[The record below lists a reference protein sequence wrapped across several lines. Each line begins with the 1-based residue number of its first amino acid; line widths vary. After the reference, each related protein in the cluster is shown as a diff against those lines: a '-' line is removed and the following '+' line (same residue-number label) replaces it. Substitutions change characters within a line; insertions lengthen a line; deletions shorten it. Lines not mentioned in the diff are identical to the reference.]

1 MIVLIYR
8 IFICQKWHFQILFLI
23 YLLKFTFSGKN
34 YGMITDNTDKKLL
47 GLLQENS
54 KKTNK
59 ELAGKL
65 GLSVT
70 AVYER
75 IRKLERAGVISKY
88 VALVRPDKVDRAFTA
103 FCQIKLVQHTKAN
116 ITGFEREVKELSEVL
131 EVFHVSGEYDYILKV
146 MVRDM
151 DAYREF
157 MLNKLTTLQHIGSTQ
172 STFVISPVKNTTE
185 LSV

>member
-1 MIVLIYR
+1 MIFLDPVSD
-8 IFICQKWHFQILFLI
+8 IFAHFRFLKKILQ
-23 YLLKFTFSGKN
+23 
-34 YGMITDNTDKKLL
+34 MQTDATDKKLL
-47 GLLQENS
+47 ALLQENS

-88 VALVRPDKVDRAFTA
+88 VALVKPEKVERSFTA
-103 FCQIKLVQHTKAN
+103 FCHVKLVQHTKKNVTA
-116 ITGFEREVKELSEVL
+116 FESQVTKLTEVL

-146 MVRDM
+146 MVKDM
-151 DAYREF
+151 EAYREF
-157 MLNKLTTLQHIGSTQ
+157 MLNKLTTLEHIGSTQ
-172 STFVISPVKNTTE
+172 STFVISPVKNTTA

>member
-1 MIVLIYR
+1 MVFVDNISD
-8 IFICQKWHFQILFLI
+8 IFGKSNSFRKILQMQLDGI
-23 YLLKFTFSGKN
+23 
-34 YGMITDNTDKKLL
+34 DKKLL
-47 GLLQENS
+47 ALLQNDS
-54 KKTNK
+54 KRTNK

-88 VALVRPDKVDRAFTA
+88 VALVKPENVDRAFMA
-103 FCQIKLVQHTKAN
+103 FCQIKLVQHTKKN
-116 ITGFEREVKELSEVL
+116 VTGFESQVTRLSEVL

-146 MVRDM
+146 MVKDM
-151 DAYREF
+151 EAYREF
-157 MLNKLTTLQHIGSTQ
+157 MLNKLTALDHIGSTQ

-185 LSV
+185 LNL

>member
-1 MIVLIYR
+1 MI
-8 IFICQKWHFQILFLI
+8 
-23 YLLKFTFSGKN
+23 SN
-34 YGMITDNTDKKLL
+34 STDKKLL
-47 GLLQENS
+47 SLLQENS

-59 ELAGKL
+59 ELAAKL
-65 GLSVT
+65 NLSVT

-88 VALVRPDKVDRAFTA
+88 VALVKPEKVERSFTA
-103 FCQIKLVQHTKAN
+103 FCQIKLVQHTKKN
-116 ITGFEREVKELSEVL
+116 VTGFESQVTKLTEVM

-146 MVRDM
+146 MVKDM

-157 MLNKLTTLQHIGSTQ
+157 MLNKLTALEHIGSTQ
-172 STFVISPVKNTTE
+172 STFVISPVKNTTV

>member
-1 MIVLIYR
+1 MI
-8 IFICQKWHFQILFLI
+8 
-23 YLLKFTFSGKN
+23 S
-34 YGMITDNTDKKLL
+34 DPTDKKLL
-47 GLLQENS
+47 TLLQENS

-88 VALVRPDKVDRAFTA
+88 VALVRPEKVERSFTA
-103 FCQIKLVQHTKAN
+103 FCHIKLVQHTKGN
-116 ITGFEREVKELSEVL
+116 VTGFESQVTKLPEVL

-146 MVRDM
+146 MVKDM
-151 DAYREF
+151 EAYREF